1 MTPVVLRE
9 DPVPGIPGHTEFEI
23 RSPDLRVYE
32 ASDSVSRHVIKEALL
47 LRQLAIALA
56 KGLLGHAS
64 LVVRVTRTYSQVL
77 VYTL

>member
-47 LRQLAIALA
+47 LRQLAIGFLPQPAQF
-56 KGLLGHAS
+56 G
-64 LVVRVTRTYSQVL
+64 
-77 VYTL
+77 

>member
-1 MTPVVLRE
+1 MRVDDDAFADLEATILQLDLATRGRE
-9 DPVPGIPGHTEFEI
+9 IEHPHRFRTAT
-23 RSPDLRVYE
+23 RSL
-32 ASDSVSRHVIKEALL
+32 AAHAL